1 MIIIIV
7 LLIVL
12 RVSSE
17 DKEQTCRML
26 LHALQIIPQSQ
37 YKTLEFEKF
46 VNISDQGETVQ
57 AFPVVVRN
65 TLFSTLINQFVWKE
79 TFILLTHS

>member
-65 TLFSTLINQFVWKE
+65 TLFSLHLIINLFGRKRLY
-79 TFILLTHS
+79 F

>member
-65 TLFSTLINQFVWKE
+65 TLFSLHLLINLSGRKR
-79 TFILLTHS
+79 LYC